1 MGRRESS
8 CLIARRRT
16 EEQVREMARTSD
28 TSVRQAQMTARM
40 SSFSSGTAILQVI
53 HPITTMKSICD
64 EVLTIGVA
72 TKADQHSWLYR
83 SVNEFGTSCERS
95 FTFPP
100 LGANRCDHIY
110 QITLY
115 FTSSNRHYH
124 SQAPVLT
131 TSEMSCC
138 TRSSW
143 LLLCSMLQAVS

>member
-1 MGRRESS
+1 
-8 CLIARRRT
+8 
-16 EEQVREMARTSD
+16 MASTSD
-28 TSVRQAQMTARM
+28 TSVRQGQMTARM

-53 HPITTMKSICD
+53 HPITTMKSMCD
-64 EVLTIGVA
+64 KVLTISVT

-83 SVNEFGTSCERS
+83 PVNEFGTSRRSCDRS
-95 FTFPP
+95 FTFPSP
-100 LGANRCDHIY
+100 GANRCDHIY